1 MYVRANGRDV
11 TTEIDSN
18 PDFVLRT
25 INMTLSKDNGTV
37 VASFVQSGR
46 CPNWKKNGFI
56 NFFFEKV
63 YSNGN
68 SLLYHTFSIDLHLKN
83 ANASAKQNRF

>member
-46 CPNWKKNGFI
+46 CPN
-56 NFFFEKV
+56 
-63 YSNGN
+63 
-68 SLLYHTFSIDLHLKN
+68 
-83 ANASAKQNRF
+83 

>member
-46 CPNWKKNGFI
+46 CLNWKKKWIHQLFLWKG
-56 NFFFEKV
+56 V
-63 YSNGN
+63 
-68 SLLYHTFSIDLHLKN
+68 
-83 ANASAKQNRF
+83 